1 MAILE
6 HSRYRQL
13 AGVPAVPSLGQVYTD
28 TVSGVS
34 YFWNGA
40 AWQAQTAAAVV
51 PSTDVP
57 FAAGNFSG
65 SGAMTWTVGAPNQLA
80 YTYLDFAAPTKAMLI
95 TVWISASVVG
105 GIISTFL
112 QVTLPAARTARGY
125 VLSMG
130 YARQTAVP
138 SFAIAAYVVPG
149 SALIEIQ
156 GLLNATGGNPWVLD
170 PAGGTTVTFQIMV
183 PYN

>member
-6 HSRYRQL
+6 HSRFRQL
-13 AGVPAVPSLGQVYTD
+13 GGVPAVPALGQAYTD
-28 TVSGVS
+28 TVSGIA
-34 YFWNGA
+34 YFWNGG
-40 AWQAQTAAAVV
+40 AWQAQSAAAVV

-95 TVWISASVVG
+95 TVWITNSIVG
-105 GIISTFL
+105 GVIAGLL
-112 QVTLPAARTARGY
+112 QVTLPAARTARIY
-125 VLSMG
+125 VLSTG

-138 SFAIAAYVVPG
+138 SFEISAYLVPG
-149 SALIEIQ
+149 SALIEIA
-156 GLLNATGGNPWVLD
+156 GLLNSTGGNPWVLD
-170 PAGGTTVTFQIMV
+170 PAGGTVVCFQMMV